1 MEKTRKVNWTK
12 EEEYTLI
19 EAVQTAGDLLKGTGH
34 SANLNQKKKALWKD
48 MATKLNSI
56 HGNHRDVKDL
66 KKKWNNIKLTAKS
79 HVDDSRR
86 EAMRTGGGQNA
97 VGEVEEEQMLILA
110 ADKELTTSATER
122 VTQMLG
128 GTPAF
133 SGIIGAVDLF
143 QATSSCPHEEVVD
156 ESCLVLESPEQEVL
170 TCNISDGSRKRK
182 RKRSNENTSYR
193 TLSAHDLLP
202 LQHEV
207 LFVGSVFCSVGID

>member
-133 SGIIGAVDLF
+133 SGII
-143 QATSSCPHEEVVD
+143 
-156 ESCLVLESPEQEVL
+156 
-170 TCNISDGSRKRK
+170 
-182 RKRSNENTSYR
+182 
-193 TLSAHDLLP
+193 
-202 LQHEV
+202 
-207 LFVGSVFCSVGID
+207 